1 MLTNSQTSKM
11 FTFIIL
17 IWGDGEA
24 MQHINL
30 IHLPNLMS
38 NLNSFE
44 ISTQGVLF
52 KASGNWNVYHFFEN
66 ILDPFQSCVCK
77 ITFFWKADVLATH
90 VEIPY
95 KAPAMQ
101 MPNPPRVGCGPGR
114 ELCRR
119 GVTEAPFTFQ
129 EQPPQSAGP
138 QCSGESEDSDHPPLL
153 YMVFLLEGDHFCLVD
168 QKTDKDPVSV
178 ASSLTWGTFP
188 PTKQHTEESL

>member
-52 KASGNWNVYHFFEN
+52 KASGN
-66 ILDPFQSCVCK
+66 
-77 ITFFWKADVLATH
+77 
-90 VEIPY
+90 
-95 KAPAMQ
+95 
-101 MPNPPRVGCGPGR
+101 
-114 ELCRR
+114 
-119 GVTEAPFTFQ
+119 
-129 EQPPQSAGP
+129 
-138 QCSGESEDSDHPPLL
+138 
-153 YMVFLLEGDHFCLVD
+153 
-168 QKTDKDPVSV
+168 
-178 ASSLTWGTFP
+178 
-188 PTKQHTEESL
+188 